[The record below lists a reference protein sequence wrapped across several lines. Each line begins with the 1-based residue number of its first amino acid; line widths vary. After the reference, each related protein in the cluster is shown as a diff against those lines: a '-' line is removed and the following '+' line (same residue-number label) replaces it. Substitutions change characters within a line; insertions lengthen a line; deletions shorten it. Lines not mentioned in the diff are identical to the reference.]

1 MQVPSGT
8 MTLERRF
15 VNISKKKK
23 STKKALQVRRRM
35 CIFDFGV

>member
-15 VNISKKKK
+15 VDISKKNI
-23 STKKALQVRRRM
+23 KKALQVRRRM